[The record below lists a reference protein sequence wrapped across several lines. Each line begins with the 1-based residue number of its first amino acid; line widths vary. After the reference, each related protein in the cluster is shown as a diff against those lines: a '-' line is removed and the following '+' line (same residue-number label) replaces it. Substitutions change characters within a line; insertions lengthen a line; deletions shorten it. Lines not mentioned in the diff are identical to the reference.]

1 LNPFW
6 LIKYRLM
13 KNNCYHTAMDIGEA
27 LQYATLLA
35 EDMVESGLGW
45 SDGGEG

>member
-1 LNPFW
+1 MNPFW

-13 KNNCYHTAMDIGEA
+13 KNNCYQPGMDIGEA

-35 EDMVESGLGW
+35 EDMAMAEAIAEAKRGS
-45 SDGGEG
+45 